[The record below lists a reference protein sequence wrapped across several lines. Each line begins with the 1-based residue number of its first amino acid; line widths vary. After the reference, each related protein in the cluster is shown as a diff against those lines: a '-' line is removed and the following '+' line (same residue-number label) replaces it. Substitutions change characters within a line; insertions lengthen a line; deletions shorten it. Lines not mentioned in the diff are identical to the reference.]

1 MNIVLVIQRSSLVL
15 WGAVI
20 RDEGAKRSHTK
31 WENIWKNTLK
41 GKDLRVAVNL
51 RTIEAL
57 MKKEVTHRK
66 GDQKSRRN
74 DIELEARKTKRKSI
88 GDIHLRHHHQA
99 DLMTILMRVN
109 KALLKIQSQK
119 ISIPWKP
126 YMISWNIFFKIK
138 RSRRISISTMFLK
151 KFKVEIDQLW
161 VHYRKFGRQL
171 IQPDYNKRIHWRF
184 I

>member
-1 MNIVLVIQRSSLVL
+1 MKVVLVIERSSLVL

-74 DIELEARKTKRKSI
+74 NIELEARKRKRKSI

-99 DLMTILMRVN
+99 HLMTILMRVN
-109 KALLKIQSQK
+109 KEIMRARKAHIPNLGLFPRRSVQIQPTSRCGPIRHRQF
-119 ISIPWKP
+119 W
-126 YMISWNIFFKIK
+126 YLYE
-138 RSRRISISTMFLK
+138 RSR
-151 KFKVEIDQLW
+151 
-161 VHYRKFGRQL
+161 
-171 IQPDYNKRIHWRF
+171 PNKSCPY
-184 I
+184 